1 MTKAGWSKGTRGVP
15 FDTSIFQQLKIE
27 MKHRQLRVNELLKRE
42 LSGIVAREI
51 PFEDV
56 LVTINQ
62 VDVAAD
68 LKNAHVLVSVLKP
81 EMGTKV
87 IERLEEHRAELQSAL
102 GRNLTMKYTPHLVFH
117 LDESIGRGSRVI
129 EIMREIE
136 TPPAQPE

>member
-1 MTKAGWSKGTRGVP
+1 VVEQIGLLPQPS
-15 FDTSIFQQLKIE
+15 TSQPLNIP
-27 MKHRQLRVNELLKRE
+27 MKHRQKRVNELLKRE

-87 IERLEEHRAELQSAL
+87 IEKLEEHRPELQAAL
-102 GRNLTMKYTPHLVFH
+102 GRNLTMKYTPHLIFH
-117 LDESIGRGSRVI
+117 LDESIARGSRVI